1 MDRLTP
7 KQIEFVQAQPMFFV
21 ATAGVA
27 GRVNVSPKGMDSLR
41 VLDPHRVAWLN
52 LTGSGN
58 ESAAHVAENGRM
70 TLMLMSIGEQ
80 ALILRIYGTARA
92 VHARDDD
99 WDTLIGRFPAM
110 GGSRQIFDL
119 SIDEVTS
126 SCGSGVPMMK
136 VDADRGATDLEPF
149 WAAKTDDELHDYW
162 TLKNTTSIDGYP
174 TKLFTD
180 E

>member
-21 ATAGVA
+21 ATAGA
-27 GRVNVSPKGMDSLR
+27 GGRVNVSPKGMDSLR
-41 VLDPHRVAWLN
+41 VLDSRRVAWLN

-70 TLMLMSIGEQ
+70 TLMFMSIEEQ

-99 WDTLIGRFPAM
+99 WHDLVGQFPPM
-110 GGSRQIFDL
+110 GGSRQVFDL
-119 SIDEVTS
+119 SIDDVTS
-126 SCGSGVPMMK
+126 SCGSGVPMMT
-136 VDADRGATDLEPF
+136 VNADRGAVALEPF
-149 WAAKTDDELHDYW
+149 WAAKTDEELHDYW
-162 TLKNTTSIDGYP
+162 SLKNTTSIDGYP
-174 TKLFTD
+174 TKLFAD
-180 E
+180 

>member
-7 KQIEFVQAQPMFFV
+7 KQIEFVRAQPMFFV
-21 ATAGVA
+21 ATAGAA

-70 TLMLMSIGEQ
+70 TLMFMSIGEQ

-99 WDTLIGRFPAM
+99 WDELITLFPPMA
-110 GGSRQIFDL
+110 GSRQVFEL
-119 SIDEVTS
+119 AIDEVTS
-126 SCGSGVPMMK
+126 SCGSGVPVMT
-136 VDADRGATDLEPF
+136 VEADRGSIDLEPF
-149 WAAKTDDELHDYW
+149 WAAKTKEELDDYW
-162 TLKNTTSIDGYP
+162 RLKNTTSIDGYP
-174 TKLFTD
+174 TRLLAD
-180 E
+180 